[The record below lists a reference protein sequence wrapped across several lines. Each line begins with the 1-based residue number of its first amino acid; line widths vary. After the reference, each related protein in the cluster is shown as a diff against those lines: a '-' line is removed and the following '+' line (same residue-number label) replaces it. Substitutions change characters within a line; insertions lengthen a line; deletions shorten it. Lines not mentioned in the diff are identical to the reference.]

1 MGFTLKEVVSWG
13 RSFEEYVRMF
23 HLSKSDLRKKI
34 VSCADGPSS
43 FNCGMKQRGNAVISF
58 DPLYRSGAEEIRS
71 QIDRIYPEVKKQL
84 ELNKE
89 HFVWTTFTS
98 SEDLCSSRLKAMED
112 FLGDF
117 EAGKKE
123 GRYVVDSFPDTNFH
137 DGQFDLAVCS
147 HFLFLYSSQ
156 LSFDFHLRS
165 VLEMCRVAREVRI
178 FPLLNIDA
186 SESPHI
192 KPLIAELPKDRF
204 KVSIPKVDY
213 EIQRGGNRML
223 KITYQ

>member
-1 MGFTLKEVVSWG
+1 MAFTLKEVVSWG

-23 HLSKSDLRKKI
+23 HLSKSDLGKKI
-34 VSCADGPSS
+34 VGCADGPSS
-43 FNCGMKQRGNAVISF
+43 FNYGMKQRGNAVISF
-58 DPLYRSGAEEIRS
+58 DPLYRSDAGEIRS
-71 QIDRIYPEVKKQL
+71 QIDRTYPEVKKQL

-98 SEDLCSSRLKAMED
+98 SEDLCSSRLKAMEG
-112 FLGDF
+112 FLNDF

-123 GRYVVDSFPDTNFH
+123 GRYIVDGFPDTTFH

-156 LSFDFHLRS
+156 LPFDFHFRS
-165 VLEMCRVAREVRI
+165 VLEMCRIAGEVRI
-178 FPLLNIDA
+178 FPLLNIDGR
-186 SESPHI
+186 ESPHV
-192 KPLIAELPKDRF
+192 KPLITELPKNRF
-204 KVSIPKVDY
+204 KVSMPKVDY

-223 KITYQ
+223 RITHR